1 MILTGALVNFA
12 TVVGGTLVGLVAG
25 RFLNERI
32 RTATMNAVA
41 LIVIGIAVP
50 GLMSSTKPLVP
61 ILSLVIGTVIGE
73 ALDIDRAVNRL
84 GDKLQDKFRGKSRI
98 TEGFVTGTLVFAV
111 GAMTVMGSLDSG
123 LKNDHTVLIAKSVI
137 DGISSIVFASTMGV
151 GVAFAGISVFVIEGG
166 IAMLAYLA
174 ASFASTLLTEV
185 VISEITFV
193 GSLLILGI
201 GTNLLGITKF
211 KLLNMMPAVFL
222 PLLFCQFM

>member
-12 TVVGGTLVGLVAG
+12 TVVGGTLIGLLAG

-41 LIVIGIAVP
+41 LVVIGIAVP
-50 GLMSSTKPLVP
+50 GLMTSTKPLVP

-84 GDKLQDKFRGKSRI
+84 GDRLQEKFKGRSKI

-111 GAMTVMGSLDSG
+111 GAMTIMGSLDSG
-123 LKNDHTVLIAKSVI
+123 LKNDHTILIAKSVI
-137 DGISSIVFASTMGV
+137 DGISSIIFASTMGV

-166 IAMLAYLA
+166 ITLLASLVA
-174 ASFASTLLTEV
+174 PLLTEV
-185 VISEITFV
+185 VVAEITFV

-201 GTNLLGITKF
+201 GLNLLGLTKL

-222 PLLFCQFM
+222 PLLLCQFM

>member
-12 TVVGGTLVGLVAG
+12 TVVAGTLVGLVAG

-41 LIVIGIAVP
+41 LVVIGIAVP
-50 GLMSSTKPLVP
+50 GLMTSTKPLVP

-84 GDKLQDKFRGKSRI
+84 GDRLQEKFKGRSKI

-111 GAMTVMGSLDSG
+111 GAMTIMGSLDSG
-123 LKNDHTVLIAKSVI
+123 LKNDHTILIAKSVI
-137 DGISSIVFASTMGV
+137 DGISSIIFASTMGV

-166 IAMLAYLA
+166 ITLLASLVA
-174 ASFASTLLTEV
+174 PLLTEV
-185 VISEITFV
+185 VVAEITFV

-201 GTNLLGITKF
+201 GLNLLGLTKL

-222 PLLFCQFM
+222 PLLLCQFM

>member
-1 MILTGALVNFA
+1 MILTGAIVNFI
-12 TVVGGTLVGLVAG
+12 TVVAGTLVGLVAG
-25 RFLNERI
+25 KFLNERI

-41 LIVIGIAVP
+41 LVVIGIAIP
-50 GLMSSTKPLVP
+50 GLMNSTKPLVP

-84 GDKLQDKFRGKSRI
+84 GDKMQAKFQGKSKI

-137 DGISSIVFASTMGV
+137 DGITSIVFASTMGI
-151 GVAFAGISVFVIEGG
+151 GVAFAGVSVLVIEGG
-166 IAMLAYLA
+166 ISMLAYLA

-185 VISEITFV
+185 VINEITFV

>member
-1 MILTGALVNFA
+1 MILTGAIVNFI
-12 TVVGGTLVGLVAG
+12 TVVAGTLVGLVAG
-25 RFLNERI
+25 KFLNERI

-41 LIVIGIAVP
+41 LVVIGIAIP
-50 GLMSSTKPLVP
+50 GLMNSTKPLVP
-61 ILSLVIGTVIGE
+61 ILSLVLGTVIGE

-84 GDKLQDKFRGKSRI
+84 GDKLQAKFQGKSKI

-137 DGISSIVFASTMGV
+137 DGITSIVFASTMGI
-151 GVAFAGISVFVIEGG
+151 GVAFAGVSVLVIEGG
-166 IAMLAYLA
+166 ISMLAYLA

-185 VISEITFV
+185 VINEITFV
-193 GSLLILGI
+193 GSLMILGI
-201 GTNLLGITKF
+201 GGNLLGLTKL
-211 KLLNMMPAVFL
+211 KLLNMMPALFL

>member
-12 TVVGGTLVGLVAG
+12 TVVAGTLVGLVAG
-25 RFLNERI
+25 KFLNERI

-41 LIVIGIAVP
+41 LIVLGIAVP

-84 GDKLQDKFRGKSRI
+84 GDKLQEKFRGHGKI

-111 GAMTVMGSLDSG
+111 GAMTIMGSLDSG

-137 DGISSIVFASTMGV
+137 DGVSAVIFASTMGV
-151 GVAFAGISVFVIEGG
+151 GVAFAGLSVFVIEGG
-166 IAMLAYLA
+166 ITLLASLVA
-174 ASFASTLLTEV
+174 PLLTEV
-185 VISEITFV
+185 VINEITFV

-201 GTNLLGITKF
+201 SFNLLGLTKL
-211 KLLNMMPAVFL
+211 KLLNMMPAIFL
-222 PLLFCQFM
+222 PLLLCRFL